1 MLPAEFEVDHER
13 ALADGGTN
21 DPSNLVPLCT
31 PCHRV
36 KTARESDARTKAK
49 SLQRDNEALNAA
61 ELFGRNLMSLFI
73 VGNTTKWYHGCVI
86 GIEKGQIRIL
96 YEDGDEVLTS
106 YAATKDRARFK
117 WVL

>member
-1 MLPAEFEVDHER
+1 M
-13 ALADGGTN
+13 
-21 DPSNLVPLCT
+21 
-31 PCHRV
+31 